1 MELFEYT
8 GLTIIM
14 NAISLTGFSLTQLHN
29 DLFSNIVAFLNS
41 SGVAWKETFDAFS
54 EWKLCYNKVYHH
66 LSYDVVTW
74 DVDHDVSTAYC

>member
-14 NAISLTGFSLTQLHN
+14 NAITLTGFSLTQLHN

-54 EWKLCYNKVYHH
+54 E
-66 LSYDVVTW
+66 
-74 DVDHDVSTAYC
+74 